1 MPPARRDCNSKAFLT
16 GEHIVAEESK
26 VESTEQR
33 PAPEQRAER
42 PAGEQR
48 PERPPGEQRGDR
60 GDRSPRGGGFRG
72 RRNRPGPDDGADGH
86 EQDLVE
92 KVVFINRSA
101 KVVKG
106 GRRFNFSALI
116 VVGDKKGR
124 VGIGLGKAGEVA
136 DAIRK
141 GGEAARARM
150 VSVSLKD
157 STIPHEA
164 YSHYCGAKVLLRPAS
179 PGTGII
185 AGKTV
190 RAVLES
196 AGVKDILSKSLG
208 SKNAANVVKA
218 TLEALLSL
226 RLREDIYRGRGL
238 EIKKPAPTPILPAA
252 VAAAPGAEPA
262 NPVAS

>member
-1 MPPARRDCNSKAFLT
+1 M
-16 GEHIVAEESK
+16 
-26 VESTEQR
+26 
-33 PAPEQRAER
+33 
-42 PAGEQR
+42 
-48 PERPPGEQRGDR
+48 
-60 GDRSPRGGGFRG
+60 RG
-72 RRNRPGPDDGADGH
+72 RRARPEPEATFDAESGQ
-86 EQDLVE
+86 ELVE

-116 VVGDKKGR
+116 VVGDKRGR
-124 VGIGLGKAGEVA
+124 VGVGLGKAGEVA

-141 GGEAARARM
+141 GGESARAQM
-150 VSVSLKD
+150 VTVCLKD
-157 STIPHEA
+157 VTIPHEVF
-164 YSHYCGAKVLLRPAS
+164 SHYGGARVLLRPAS

-218 TLEALLSL
+218 TLQALLSL
-226 RLREDIYRGRGL
+226 RLREDIYKGRGL
-238 EIKKPAPTPILPAA
+238 EIRRRQTPKPPGLPEMETTPL
-252 VAAAPGAEPA
+252 
-262 NPVAS
+262 